1 MANRVREGSDVT
13 IVGVAG
19 GVQHAIDAANA
30 LEPEGISVEVIDP
43 RTLVPLDTDTILES
57 VEKTSRLVVVDPA
70 HKMCSAGSE
79 IAAIVLPGNPS
90 SAPMSFSIEDR
101 QYIAVSIA
109 GQPAPELVVYALP

>member
-1 MANRVREGSDVT
+1 MT

-70 HKMCSAGSE
+70 HKMCSAASE
-79 IAAIVLPGNPS
+79 IAAIVAQEAFWSLE
-90 SAPMSFSIEDR
+90 APIQVVASEQVNVSYSPALEPLVYPTPEKVIE
-101 QYIAVSIA
+101 AVRKT
-109 GQPAPELVVYALP
+109 L